1 MKPFNQQACD
11 FFEQQKAIHAGHFNL
26 RQDIRQCGHQFPLCV
41 SFCNT
46 DPSYFMG
53 IQSSISC
60 QRICS
65 EFCFFDSCESLTEDQ
80 LTSYFSL
87 AEAIREEL
95 TDAAGPNHH
104 YTMISLV
111 LLTRQLSPD
120 CRKILRRVSSVKR
133 YQPPLSG
140 WSEIRV
146 CVVEADSG
154 KSTCNGDGSA
164 LQERI
169 TKGIPAKQKNTNF
182 FTRWFSRQDT

>member
-11 FFEQQKAIHAGHFNL
+11 FFEQQKALHAGHFHL
-26 RQDIRQCGHQFPLCV
+26 RQDIQQCGHNFPLCA

-60 QRICS
+60 QRTCS
-65 EFCFFDSCESLTEDQ
+65 EFCFFDSCESLTANQ
-80 LTSYFSL
+80 LTSYLSL
-87 AEAIREEL
+87 AETIREEL
-95 TDAAGPNHH
+95 TDAADPNHH

-120 CRKILRRVSSVKR
+120 CRKILRRFSSVKR

-146 CVVEADSG
+146 CVMESDSG
-154 KSTCNGDGSA
+154 QSICNRDGSA